1 MVDPYLR
8 QSPLAH
14 LHLDARVA
22 SDGGLTDAAVILA
35 ELPHRGQ
42 LLLRGDTGN
51 PTFRNAVEKAIKTGL
66 PTTAGTVSGS
76 SKGTHIIWQGPDEW
90 LVVTKPGAEE
100 KTKKALFLAIANQHA
115 AVTDLSESRTVI
127 RITGD
132 NAREVLMK
140 GCSIDLHPRV
150 FGPGHCAETLLAQA
164 HVILHQTVAHKTSG
178 IPTYEIY
185 VYRSFAEYL
194 WTWLE
199 DAGREFGVK
208 VATA

>member
-1 MVDPYLR
+1 MVDSYQR

-14 LHLDARVA
+14 LHLNARVS
-22 SDGGLTDAAVILA
+22 SDAGLTNAGVILA
-35 ELPHRGQ
+35 EVPHRGQ

-51 PTFRNAVEKAIKTGL
+51 PTFRKAVKQIIKTGL

-76 SKGTHIIWQGPDEW
+76 SKGTHIIWLGPDEW
-90 LVVTKPGAEE
+90 LVVTRPGAEE
-100 KTKKALFLAIANQHA
+100 KIKKALFSAIANQHTA
-115 AVTDLSESRTVI
+115 ITDLTESRTVI
-127 RITGD
+127 SITGN

-140 GCSIDLHPRV
+140 GCSVDLHPRV
-150 FGPGHCAETLLAQA
+150 FGPGQCAETLLAQA

-208 VATA
+208 IAIA